1 MIKFVN
7 GYGGSYFIGHCTAD
21 DLLKHVQELRK
32 SFNLEESFLLH
43 VGMDRPNVNL
53 KFEKELVVLKSVH
66 DTGILRLG
74 TCSLHPVHSAFKTG
88 LEKLNF
94 PFATFFNDLH
104 FFFKLS
110 SARREDY
117 KDISEVTGI
126 TAEFVKKFGET
137 RWLCMKLDGVVCL
150 EQWEN
155 LEYYFLTFLPKQ
167 GNFRSSMEKKAI

>member
-1 MIKFVN
+1 M
-7 GYGGSYFIGHCTAD
+7 
-21 DLLKHVQELRK
+21 
-32 SFNLEESFLLH
+32 
-43 VGMDRPNVNL
+43 
-53 KFEKELVVLKSVH
+53 
-66 DTGILRLG
+66 LRLG

-126 TAEFVKKFGET
+126 TAEFVKKFKET
-137 RWLCMKLDGVVCL
+137 RWLCMKLVGVICL
-150 EQWEN
+150 KQWEN
-155 LEYYFLTFLPKQ
+155 LEYF
-167 GNFRSSMEKKAI
+167 